1 LQPSF
6 AVEERPSPGR
16 ALGRRAF
23 AGVACLYGAN
33 RVGCMYSAKRLPS
46 AGLGV
51 QYVLKPAHGIFANME
66 FAFGKEDDKAVHF
79 KMGYAS

>member
-1 LQPSF
+1 
-6 AVEERPSPGR
+6 
-16 ALGRRAF
+16 
-23 AGVACLYGAN
+23 
-33 RVGCMYSAKRLPS
+33 MYSAKRLPS

-66 FAFGKEDDKAVHF
+66 FAFRKDDKTALF